1 MYLSVEICVSAEE
14 LQKTLEFMSLIG
26 TAGLKKKDEDET
38 AGAMRIKAVS
48 PKADYRYMLMFYRI
62 GATEQLLYRMEGKSR
77 NSNEPV
83 DVYVDGKRFIALAKT
98 FTGDVHITFD
108 GKEVLLNVGRTE
120 YKLATVVTKM
130 PELVVH
136 AGGVEISAKFL
147 NDAMKHCA
155 PVIDKNAPG
164 VRGGINFKIEQ
175 DGSAVCW
182 AAQSSCAARFAVPS
196 AGGARGLEI
205 TLLPTDIQRVV
216 TLADGDEIK
225 LISTPN
231 GIYFTSL
238 RFDYMCFCLQG
249 VFPDCEKMQSKFK
262 ELKRVSVNK
271 QELLAALNRCCV
283 IAGDGGNIQIYTVND
298 DLFIEAASTCGNGL
312 ECIAASDVKGQDDS
326 VNYLSAQALLRLV
339 YSCPGDSVTIIST
352 GKMSA
357 YYISA
362 SGSQNH
368 YLLMSRRG
376 GA

>member
-1 MYLSVEICVSAEE
+1 MAVEICVSAEE
-14 LQKTLEFMSLIG
+14 LKKTLEYMALIG
-26 TAGLKKKDEDET
+26 PGGLKKKDEDDT

-48 PKADYRYMLMFYRI
+48 LKGDYRYLLMFCRV
-62 GATEQLLYRMEGKSR
+62 GATEQLVYRMEGKSR

-98 FTGDVHITFD
+98 FTGDVNIAFE
-108 GKEVLLNVGRTE
+108 GKDVVLTVGRTE

-130 PELVVH
+130 PELVVPP
-136 AGGVEISAKFL
+136 GGIEISPKFL
-147 NDAMKHCA
+147 EDALKHCA
-155 PVIDKNAPG
+155 PVISKTAPG
-164 VRGGINFKIEQ
+164 VRGGINFKVGQ

-182 AAQSSCAARFAVPS
+182 AAQSFCAARYAVPS
-196 AGGARGLEI
+196 AGCAKGFEI
-205 TLLPTDIQRVV
+205 TLLPTDIQRI
-216 TLADGDEIK
+216 TALADGDEIK

-231 GIYFTSL
+231 GNYFTSL

-249 VFPDCEKMQSKFK
+249 AFPDCEAMQAKYR

-283 IAGDGGNIQIYTVND
+283 IAGDNGNIQLYTLDD
-298 DLFIEAASTCGNGL
+298 DLVLEASGACGNGL
-312 ECIAASDVKGQDDS
+312 EYIGAADIKGEDDS
-326 VNYLSAQALLRLV
+326 INYLSAQALLRIV
-339 YSCPGDSVTIIST
+339 YSCPGESVTVIST

>member
-1 MYLSVEICVSAEE
+1 MSVEICVSAEE
-14 LQKTLEFMSLIG
+14 LKKTLEYMALIG
-26 TAGLKKKDEDET
+26 PGGLKKKDEDDT

-48 PKADYRYMLMFYRI
+48 LKGDYRYLLMFCRV
-62 GATEQLLYRMEGKSR
+62 GATEQLVYRMEGKSR

-98 FTGDVHITFD
+98 FTGDVNLAFE
-108 GKEVLLNVGRTE
+108 GKEVVLTVGRTE

-130 PELVVH
+130 PELVVPP
-136 AGGVEISAKFL
+136 GGIEISPKFL
-147 NDAMKHCA
+147 EDALKHCA
-155 PVIDKNAPG
+155 PVISKTAPG
-164 VRGGINFKIEQ
+164 VRGGINFKVGQ

-182 AAQSSCAARFAVPS
+182 AAQSFCAARYAVPS
-196 AGGARGLEI
+196 AGCAKGFEI
-205 TLLPTDIQRVV
+205 TLLPADIQRI
-216 TLADGDEIK
+216 TALADGDEIK

-231 GIYFTSL
+231 GNYFTSL

-249 VFPDCEKMQSKFK
+249 AFPDCEAMQEKYR

-283 IAGDGGNIQIYTVND
+283 IAGDNGNIQLYTLDD
-298 DLFIEAASTCGNGL
+298 DLVLEASGACGNGL
-312 ECIAASDVKGQDDS
+312 EYIGADDIKGEDDS
-326 VNYLSAQALLRLV
+326 INYLSAQVLLRIV
-339 YSCPGDSVTIIST
+339 YSCPGESVTVIST

>member
-1 MYLSVEICVSAEE
+1 MAVEICVSAEE
-14 LQKTLEFMSLIG
+14 LKKTLEYMSLIG
-26 TAGLKKKDEDET
+26 PGGLKKKDEDDT

-48 PKADYRYMLMFYRI
+48 LKGDYRYLLMFCRV
-62 GATEQLLYRMEGKSR
+62 GATEQLVYRMEGKSR

-98 FTGDVHITFD
+98 FTGDVNIAFE
-108 GKEVLLNVGRTE
+108 GKDVVLTVGRTE

-130 PELVVH
+130 PELVVPP
-136 AGGVEISAKFL
+136 GGIEISPKFL
-147 NDAMKHCA
+147 EDALKHCA
-155 PVIDKNAPG
+155 PVISKTAPG
-164 VRGGINFKIEQ
+164 VRGGINFKVGQ

-182 AAQSSCAARFAVPS
+182 AAQSFCAARYAVPS
-196 AGGARGLEI
+196 AGCAKGFEI
-205 TLLPTDIQRVV
+205 TLLPADIQRI
-216 TLADGDEIK
+216 TALADGDEIK

-231 GIYFTSL
+231 GNYFTSL

-249 VFPDCEKMQSKFK
+249 AFPDCEAMQEKYR

-283 IAGDGGNIQIYTVND
+283 IAGDNGNIQLYTLDD
-298 DLFIEAASTCGNGL
+298 DLVLEASGACGNGL
-312 ECIAASDVKGQDDS
+312 EYIGADDIKGEDDS
-326 VNYLSAQALLRLV
+326 INYLSAQVLLRIV
-339 YSCPGDSVTIIST
+339 YSCPGESVTVIST

>member
-1 MYLSVEICVSAEE
+1 MAVEICVSAEE
-14 LQKTLEFMSLIG
+14 LKKTLEYMALIG
-26 TAGLKKKDEDET
+26 PGGLKKKDEDDT

-48 PKADYRYMLMFYRI
+48 LKGDYRYLLMFCRV
-62 GATEQLLYRMEGKSR
+62 GATEQLVYRMEGKSR

-98 FTGDVHITFD
+98 FTGDVNIAFE
-108 GKEVLLNVGRTE
+108 GKDVVLTVGRTE

-130 PELVVH
+130 PELVVPP
-136 AGGVEISAKFL
+136 GGIEISPKFL
-147 NDAMKHCA
+147 EDALKHCA
-155 PVIDKNAPG
+155 PVISKTEPG
-164 VRGGINFKIEQ
+164 VRGGINFKVGQ

-182 AAQSSCAARFAVPS
+182 AAQSFCAARYAVPS
-196 AGGARGLEI
+196 AGCAKGFEI
-205 TLLPTDIQRVV
+205 TLLPADIQRI
-216 TLADGDEIK
+216 TALADGDEIK

-231 GIYFTSL
+231 GNYFTSL

-249 VFPDCEKMQSKFK
+249 AFPDCEAMQAKYR

-283 IAGDGGNIQIYTVND
+283 IAGDNGNIQLYTLDD
-298 DLFIEAASTCGNGL
+298 DLVLEASGACGNGL
-312 ECIAASDVKGQDDS
+312 EYIGASDIKGEDDS
-326 VNYLSAQALLRLV
+326 INYLSAQALLRIV
-339 YSCPGDSVTIIST
+339 YSCPGESVTVIST

-362 SGSQNH
+362 NGSQTH